1 MGILSY
7 FISPLSAFSDH
18 QTKKASKKAVAAV
31 QAAADQNT
39 ALARN
44 IYDTTRADLAPGRA
58 VYGPSVGA
66 LAARAGLGGASTGVR
81 GTAGTS
87 PLEPSGAAPAGFDPT
102 GYAGGSG
109 DTFIDPR
116 TGAARADSLP
126 ASPTGPPMAPRTPMC
141 RPSGSTL
148 SRPATRATTSSRT
161 TRTSTTNGTMTPS
174 ARTRWVS
181 RAIRACAARSRWRAA
196 DRSAATRRGRSG
208 PDAGRRRVHRPE
220 RRQLRRR
227 SRARALRSEP
237 ARPVQGPGRRAGL
250 RLQLHPDGPGLR
262 VAPEGS
268 GAGRQRGLWREGPAE
283 VRRGDQGGAGSVLQ
297 PRRPV
302 VQHRLRPVHAPA
314 EGDRGQFNADRSAN
328 FNIYNTNRNFDY
340 GQTRDTRGD
349 WETDR
354 GFGAGRYDQDTSN
367 LFGLSTLGQNA
378 AAGSA
383 TAGNIFTSAASANNN
398 NVANARANKAL
409 SDNSNSFFNQII
421 PAVANVAGRY
431 ASGGF

>member
-1 MGILSY
+1 
-7 FISPLSAFSDH
+7 
-18 QTKKASKKAVAAV
+18 
-31 QAAADQNT
+31 
-39 ALARN
+39 
-44 IYDTTRADLAPGRA
+44 
-58 VYGPSVGA
+58 
-66 LAARAGLGGASTGVR
+66 
-81 GTAGTS
+81 
-87 PLEPSGAAPAGFDPT
+87 
-102 GYAGGSG
+102 
-109 DTFIDPR
+109 
-116 TGAARADSLP
+116 
-126 ASPTGPPMAPRTPMC
+126 
-141 RPSGSTL
+141 
-148 SRPATRATTSSRT
+148 
-161 TRTSTTNGTMTPS
+161 
-174 ARTRWVS
+174 
-181 RAIRACAARSRWRAA
+181 
-196 DRSAATRRGRSG
+196 
-208 PDAGRRRVHRPE
+208 
-220 RRQLRRR
+220 
-227 SRARALRSEP
+227 
-237 ARPVQGPGRRAGL
+237 
-250 RLQLHPDGPGLR
+250 

-268 GAGRQRGLWREGPAE
+268 GRGGNAAYGAKGLLKS
-283 VRRGDQGGAGSVLQ
+283 GGAIKAAQDRSYNLADQ
-297 PRRPV
+297 SYNTAYDQYMRR
-302 VQHRLRPVHAPA
+302 L

>member
-87 PLEPSGAAPAGFDPT
+87 PLEPSGGAPAGFDPT
-102 GYAGGSG
+102 GYAGGGPTPSS
-109 DTFIDPR
+109 TRAPVR
-116 TGAARADSLP
+116 PRADSLP

-181 RAIRACAARSRWRAA
+181 RA
-196 DRSAATRRGRSG
+196 T
-208 PDAGRRRVHRPE
+208 
-220 RRQLRRR
+220 
-227 SRARALRSEP
+227 RALRPPVCSLRISRNP
-237 ARPVQGPGRRAGL
+237 RGAIRARRGTAARTSTRTATTT
-250 RLQLHPDGPGLR
+250 
-262 VAPEGS
+262 APEPRPRPTIRAQHAQFKDPGDAPAFAFNFNPNADPGYAWRQKEAARGGNAS
-268 GAGRQRGLWREGPAE
+268 FGAKGLLKS
-283 VRRGDQGGAGSVLQ
+283 GGAIKAAQDRSYNLADQ
-297 PRRPV
+297 SYNTAYDQYMRR
-302 VQHRLRPVHAPA
+302 L